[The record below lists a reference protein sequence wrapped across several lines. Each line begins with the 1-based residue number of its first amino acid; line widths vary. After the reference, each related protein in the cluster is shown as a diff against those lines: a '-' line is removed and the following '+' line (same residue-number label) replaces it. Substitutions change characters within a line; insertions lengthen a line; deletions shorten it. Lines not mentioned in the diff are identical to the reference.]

1 MNIYSDIRSCK
12 KKHEYIW
19 TFVRVNLLI
28 QIYSD
33 IRLCQNFHEC
43 HTLVCTY
50 IRSPGLVLYSG
61 TTLRG
66 WGGEDIEFREFSGL
80 WYLYVRRWLVPGSMA
95 SRAYDIII
103 GLRDPRSNAEACKG
117 PGCCPPA

>member
-1 MNIYSDIRSCK
+1 MPKFSGMPHSGLYIYPVSRSCIIFR
-12 KKHEYIW
+12 HNTE
-19 TFVRVNLLI
+19 
-28 QIYSD
+28 
-33 IRLCQNFHEC
+33 
-43 HTLVCTY
+43 
-50 IRSPGLVLYSG
+50 GM
-61 TTLRG
+61 G

-80 WYLYVRRWLVPGSMA
+80 WYLYVRRRLVPGSMA